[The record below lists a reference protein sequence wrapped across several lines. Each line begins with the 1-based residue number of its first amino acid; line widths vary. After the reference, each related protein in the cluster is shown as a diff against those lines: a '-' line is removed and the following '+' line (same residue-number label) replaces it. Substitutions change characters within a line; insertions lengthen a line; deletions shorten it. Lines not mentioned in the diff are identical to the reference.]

1 MLIVDQIIYDV
12 TLLDNEDLGK
22 ELLEIL
28 NEEKKQHKKHHI
40 LIHQVVKL
48 DRYNYTVI
56 LNLCEMN

>member
-22 ELLEIL
+22 ELLDIL
-28 NEEKKQHKKHHI
+28 SEEKKQHKKQHI
-40 LIHQVVKL
+40 IVHQVVKL